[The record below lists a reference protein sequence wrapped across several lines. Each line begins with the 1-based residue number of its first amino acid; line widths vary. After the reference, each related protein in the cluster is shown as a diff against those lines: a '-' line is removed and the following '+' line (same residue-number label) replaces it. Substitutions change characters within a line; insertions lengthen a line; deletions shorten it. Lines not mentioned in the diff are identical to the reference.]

1 MPTAPRIL
9 NFRGLLAPTPALC
22 PALSRTDA
30 RGAPAGGHK
39 AFVTPSEG
47 SGSIVPPTGRGA
59 VPRMAVRHFQTEP
72 LPGGQRLDERQS
84 SPHYARTPAPA
95 RGFTFFRR
103 ARRAS
108 ARMETLRINK
118 ALADAGVCSR
128 RKADELVAAGLVR
141 VNGETVVSPGLR
153 VCPERDVI
161 EVRGKT
167 LPRPDRRR
175 EPCRLLLH
183 KPAAVVSTV
192 SDPEGRPTVLDLV
205 PDQWKDRRLYPAGRL
220 DFFSEG
226 LLLLT
231 DDGELTHR
239 LTHPSREAG
248 LHLARVY
255 HVLVR
260 GRVSEDAL
268 RAMRGGMTL
277 AEGEHLAP
285 VEANILTASPYLS
298 IPPKRIEGR
307 LDGRSERRMWGRT
320 EGGTGGRPDARTAE
334 RIGAE
339 NTLLELRLHQGL
351 NRQIR
356 RMCRDLD
363 LTVLRLMRV
372 AQGPLRLDGLPPG
385 KTRPLTAGEVAALRR
400 AVGCPDPAGK

>member
-1 MPTAPRIL
+1 MRLT
-9 NFRGLLAPTPALC
+9 
-22 PALSRTDA
+22 
-30 RGAPAGGHK
+30 K
-39 AFVTPSEG
+39 AEF
-47 SGSIVPPTGRGA
+47 
-59 VPRMAVRHFQTEP
+59 
-72 LPGGQRLDERQS
+72 
-84 SPHYARTPAPA
+84 SPHYAQTPAPA
-95 RGFTFFRR
+95 RGLTFFRR
-103 ARRAS
+103 VPARLAW
-108 ARMETLRINK
+108 MEMEAVRINK

-153 VCPERDVI
+153 VRPARDVI
-161 EVRGKT
+161 EVRGKP
-167 LPRPDRRR
+167 LPRQDRRR

-192 SDPEGRPTVLDLV
+192 RDPQGRPTVLDFV
-205 PDQWKDRRLYPAGRL
+205 PAVWKDHRLYPAGRL

-231 DDGELTHR
+231 DDGELTYR

-248 LHLARVY
+248 PHLERVY
-255 HVLVR
+255 HVLAR
-260 GRVSEDAL
+260 GRVTEEAL

-277 AEGEHLAP
+277 AEGDALAP
-285 VEANILTASPYLS
+285 VEARLLPSSPYLP
-298 IPPKRIEGR
+298 IPRGRIAAGN
-307 LDGRSERRMWGRT
+307 
-320 EGGTGGRPDARTAE
+320 A
-334 RIGAE
+334 
-339 NTLLELRLHQGL
+339 LLELRLRQGL

-385 KTRPLTAGEVAALRR
+385 KARPLTAEEVAALRR
-400 AVGCPDPAGK
+400 AVAGPQPASPRRQPSSSLVSI

>member
-1 MPTAPRIL
+1 M
-9 NFRGLLAPTPALC
+9 
-22 PALSRTDA
+22 
-30 RGAPAGGHK
+30 
-39 AFVTPSEG
+39 E
-47 SGSIVPPTGRGA
+47 A
-59 VPRMAVRHFQTEP
+59 V
-72 LPGGQRLDERQS
+72 
-84 SPHYARTPAPA
+84 
-95 RGFTFFRR
+95 
-103 ARRAS
+103 
-108 ARMETLRINK
+108 RINK

-153 VCPERDVI
+153 VHPGRDLI
-161 EVRGKT
+161 EVRGKA
-167 LPRPDRRR
+167 LPRPDHGR

-192 SDPEGRPTVLDLV
+192 RDPEGRPTVLDYV
-205 PDQWKDRRLYPAGRL
+205 PAAWKDRRLYPAGRL

-248 LHLARVY
+248 LHLERIY

-260 GRVSEDAL
+260 GRVTEDAL
-268 RAMRGGMTL
+268 RAMRDGMTL
-277 AEGEHLAP
+277 AEGERLAP
-285 VEANILTASPYLS
+285 VEARPLSASPYL
-298 IPPKRIEGR
+298 PVPHGRI
-307 LDGRSERRMWGRT
+307 
-320 EGGTGGRPDARTAE
+320 DA
-334 RIGAE
+334 G
-339 NTLLELRLHQGL
+339 NTLLELRLRQGL

-372 AQGPLRLDGLPPG
+372 AQGPLRLDGLPSG
-385 KTRPLTAGEVAALRR
+385 KARPLTADEVAALRR
-400 AVGCPDPAGK
+400 AVGFPEPDGKPAPPRRQGRR